1 MASTPLIKE
10 FTKGLVSQNTLLVLL
25 LGMCPALATTTSLAN
40 AFGMG
45 AAVIFVA
52 TMSNI
57 AVSAIRKIVP
67 DEVRIPIFVLLIAT
81 FVTVVDLSMKAW
93 MPGLSK
99 SLGLFIPLI
108 VVNCIILARAEAFA
122 YKNGVVRSALDG
134 LGSGTGYAL
143 GLILVSF
150 FRELLG
156 NGTLFNVSVFGEAFK
171 NNAVLVMILPPG
183 AFLTLGL
190 IIGTINKIRR
200 V

>member
-25 LGMCPALATTTSLAN
+25 LGMCPALATTTSLTN
-40 AFGMG
+40 AVGMG

-67 DEVRIPIFVLLIAT
+67 DEVRIPIFVLLIAS

-122 YKNGVVRSALDG
+122 YKNGVIRSALDG

-190 IIGTINKIRR
+190 IIATINKIRR

>member
-1 MASTPLIKE
+1 MASTPLYRE
-10 FTKGLVSQNTLLVLL
+10 FTKGLISENTLLVLL
-25 LGMCPALATTTSLAN
+25 LGMCPALATTTSLSN
-40 AFGMG
+40 AVGMG

-67 DEVRIPIFVLLIAT
+67 DEVRIPIFVLVIAS
-81 FVTVVDLSMKAW
+81 FVTIVDLSMQAW
-93 MPGLSK
+93 LPGLSK
-99 SLGLFIPLI
+99 SLGIFIPLI

-122 YKNGVVRSALDG
+122 YRNDVMRSALDG
-134 LGSGTGYAL
+134 LGSGAGYAL

-156 NGTLFNVSVFGEAFK
+156 TGALFGFNVLGEAFK
-171 NNAVLVMILPPG
+171 ANAVLVMILPPG

-190 IIGTINKIRR
+190 IIGSINKIRR

>member
-1 MASTPLIKE
+1 MASTPLFKE

>member
-1 MASTPLIKE
+1 MASTPLIRE

-25 LGMCPALATTTSLAN
+25 LGMCPALATTTSLTN
-40 AFGMG
+40 AVGMG

-67 DEVRIPIFVLLIAT
+67 DEVRIPIFVLLIAS

-122 YKNGVVRSALDG
+122 YKNGVIRSALDG

-190 IIGTINKIRR
+190 IIATINKIRR

>member
-1 MASTPLIKE
+1 MASTPLYKE
-10 FTKGLVSQNTLLVLL
+10 FTKGLVTENCLLVLL
-25 LGMCPALATTTSLAN
+25 LGMCPSLATTTSLNN

-45 AAVIFVA
+45 AAVIFV
-52 TMSNI
+52 TMMSNI
-57 AVSAIRKIVP
+57 GVSAIRKIVP
-67 DEVRIPIFVLLIAT
+67 DEVRIPIFVLVIAS
-81 FVTVVDLSMKAW
+81 FVTIVDLVMQAW
-93 MPGLSK
+93 LPALSK

-122 YKNGVVRSALDG
+122 YKNNVLRSALDG
-134 LGSGTGYAL
+134 LGAGTGYAL
-143 GLILVSF
+143 GLVLVSF

-156 NGTLFNVSVFGEAFK
+156 AGTLLGFNVLGNAFK
-171 NNAVLVMILPPG
+171 ANSVLVMILPPG

>member
-1 MASTPLIKE
+1 MASTPLFKE

-156 NGTLFNVSVFGEAFK
+156 NGTLFNVLVFGKAFQD
-171 NNAVLVMILPPG
+171 NAVLVMILPPG

>member
-1 MASTPLIKE
+1 MASTPLIRE

-25 LGMCPALATTTSLAN
+25 LGMCPALATTTSLTN
-40 AFGMG
+40 AVGMG

-67 DEVRIPIFVLLIAT
+67 DEVRIPIFVLLIAS

-171 NNAVLVMILPPG
+171 SNAVLVMILPPG

>member
-1 MASTPLIKE
+1 MASTPLYRE
-10 FTKGLVSQNTLLVLL
+10 FTKGLISENCLLVLL
-25 LGMCPALATTTSLAN
+25 LGMCPSLATTTSLNN

-45 AAVIFVA
+45 AAVIFV
-52 TMSNI
+52 TMMSNI

-67 DEVRIPIFVLLIAT
+67 DEVRIPIFVLVIAS
-81 FVTVVDLSMKAW
+81 FVTIVDLSMQAW
-93 MPGLSK
+93 LPGLSK
-99 SLGLFIPLI
+99 SLGIFIPLI

-134 LGSGTGYAL
+134 LGAGTGYAF
-143 GLILVSF
+143 GLVLVSF

-156 NGTLFNVSVFGEAFK
+156 AGTLFGFNVLGEAFK
-171 NNAVLVMILPPG
+171 ANSVLVMILPPG

-190 IIGTINKIRR
+190 IIGTINKLRR

>member
-150 FRELLG
+150 FRDLLG

>member
-1 MASTPLIKE
+1 MASTPLYKE
-10 FTKGLVSQNTLLVLL
+10 FTKGLVSENCLLVLL
-25 LGMCPALATTTSLAN
+25 LGMCPSLATTTSLNN

-45 AAVIFVA
+45 AAVIFV
-52 TMSNI
+52 TMMSNI
-57 AVSAIRKIVP
+57 GVSAIRKIVP
-67 DEVRIPIFVLLIAT
+67 DEVRIPIFVLVIAS
-81 FVTVVDLSMKAW
+81 FVTIVDLVMQAW
-93 MPGLSK
+93 LPALSK

-122 YKNGVVRSALDG
+122 YKNNVIRSALDG
-134 LGSGTGYAL
+134 LGAGTGYAL
-143 GLILVSF
+143 GLVLVSF

-156 NGTLFNVSVFGEAFK
+156 AGTLLGFNVLGNAFK
-171 NNAVLVMILPPG
+171 ANSVLVMILPPG

>member
-1 MASTPLIKE
+1 MAGKPIFRE
-10 FTKGLVSQNTLLVLL
+10 FTKGLISENTLLVLL
-25 LGMCPALATTTSLAN
+25 LGMCPALATTTSLSN
-40 AFGMG
+40 AVGMG

-67 DEVRIPIFVLLIAT
+67 DEVRIPIFVLIIAS
-81 FVTVVDLSMKAW
+81 FVTIVDLSMKAW

-122 YKNGVVRSALDG
+122 YKNDVLRSAMDG
-134 LGSGTGYAL
+134 LGSGAGYAL

-156 NGTLFNVSVFGEAFK
+156 TGALFGVNVLGNAFK
-171 NNAVLVMILPPG
+171 ENAVLVMILPPG

-190 IIGTINKIRR
+190 IIGSINKIRR

>member
-1 MASTPLIKE
+1 MASTPLYKE
-10 FTKGLVSQNTLLVLL
+10 FTKGLIKENTLLVLL
-25 LGMCPALATTTSLAN
+25 LGMCPSLATTTSLNN

-45 AAVIFVA
+45 AAVIFV
-52 TMSNI
+52 TMMSNV

-67 DEVRIPIFVLLIAT
+67 DEVRIPIFVLIIAS
-81 FVTVVDLSMKAW
+81 FVTIVDLVMQAW
-93 MPGLSK
+93 VPALSK

-122 YKNGVVRSALDG
+122 YKNNVVRSALDG
-134 LGSGTGYAL
+134 LGAGTGYAL
-143 GLILVSF
+143 GLVLVSF

-156 NGTLFNVSVFGEAFK
+156 AGTLFGINVLGEAFK
-171 NNAVLVMILPPG
+171 ANSVLVMILPPG

-190 IIGTINKIRR
+190 IIGSINKIRR

>member
-1 MASTPLIKE
+1 MASTPLIRE

-25 LGMCPALATTTSLAN
+25 LGMCPALATTTSLTN
-40 AFGMG
+40 AVGMG

-67 DEVRIPIFVLLIAT
+67 DEVRIPIFVLLIAS

>member
-1 MASTPLIKE
+1 MASTPLYKE
-10 FTKGLVSQNTLLVLL
+10 FTKGLVSENCLLVLL
-25 LGMCPALATTTSLAN
+25 LGMCPSLATTTSLSN

-45 AAVIFVA
+45 AAVIFV
-52 TMSNI
+52 TMMSNI
-57 AVSAIRKIVP
+57 GVSAIRKIVP
-67 DEVRIPIFVLLIAT
+67 DEVRIPIFVLVIAS
-81 FVTVVDLSMKAW
+81 FVTIVDLVMQAW
-93 MPGLSK
+93 VPALSK

-122 YKNGVVRSALDG
+122 YKNNVLRSALDG
-134 LGSGTGYAL
+134 LGAGTGYAM
-143 GLILVSF
+143 GLVLVSF

-156 NGTLFNVSVFGEAFK
+156 AGTLLGFNVLGNAFK
-171 NNAVLVMILPPG
+171 ANSVLVMILPPG

>member
-1 MASTPLIKE
+1 MASTPLYKE
-10 FTKGLVSQNTLLVLL
+10 FTKGLISENCLLVLL
-25 LGMCPALATTTSLAN
+25 LGMCPSLATTTSLNN

-45 AAVIFVA
+45 AAVIFV
-52 TMSNI
+52 TMMSNI

-67 DEVRIPIFVLLIAT
+67 DEVRIPIFVLVIAS
-81 FVTVVDLSMKAW
+81 FVTVVDLVMQAW
-93 MPGLSK
+93 VPALSK

-122 YKNGVVRSALDG
+122 YKNNVLRSALDG
-134 LGSGTGYAL
+134 AGAGTGYAM
-143 GLILVSF
+143 GLVLVSF

-156 NGTLFNVSVFGEAFK
+156 AGSLLGYNVLGQAFK
-171 NNAVLVMILPPG
+171 ANSVLVMILPPG